1 MIQSV
6 FDSREPLAA
15 PSSLPFLLAGI
26 FNAVEL
32 GLITW
37 GGGGLFQTKENSS
50 TPGFKLMPGD
60 IYLIFVKPQNKEMTG
75 LHRYL

>member
-37 GGGGLFQTKENSS
+37 GGGVAS
-50 TPGFKLMPGD
+50 FKPRRTLPR
-60 IYLIFVKPQNKEMTG
+60 LP
-75 LHRYL
+75 LS